1 MENEIQ
7 YTKGFNSG
15 YVIAKHN
22 PTLMNS
28 ISATLS
34 PSNPYTEGML
44 HGKAEHE
51 FERTKDML
59 KEIENLRSNSN
70 SRGNEL
76 GRK

>member
-15 YVIAKHN
+15 YLIAKHN
-22 PTLMNS
+22 PPLINS

-34 PSNPYTEGML
+34 PSNPYTEGMH

-51 FERTKDML
+51 LEQTKDKL
-59 KEIENLRSNSN
+59 KEIENLRSNSAHKE
-70 SRGNEL
+70 SEFERE
-76 GRK
+76 